1 VDEVNYCLRCGTK
14 LHRIT
19 ALNETGQRLACSSC
33 HFIHYENPKI
43 IVGCLVING
52 NRILMCQRAIEP
64 SHGLWTP
71 PAGFLEN
78 QESLEMGAV
87 REVREETGVLLDP
100 ESLIPHV
107 ITSLIDCQ
115 QVYILFRANTGSST
129 PAAGPES
136 LKAEFF
142 ARSEVPW
149 DQLAF
154 RGMRQYLE
162 LAFEEIQNERFSIHV
177 SKIESTRFRRRSFP
191 VSDDNRA
198 KAGFLG
204 SS

>member
-1 VDEVNYCLRCGTK
+1 MNEVNYCSRCGAQ

-19 ALNETGQRLACSSC
+19 ALNETGQRSACRSC

-64 SHGLWTP
+64 SRGLWTP

-78 QESLEMGAV
+78 QESLELGAV

-107 ITSLIDCQ
+107 ITTLIDFQ

-129 PAAGPES
+129 PAPGPEA

-162 LAFEEIQNERFSIHV
+162 FAFEEIQNERFSIHV
-177 SKIESTRFRRRSFP
+177 SKIESTKFMRRSFP
-191 VSDDNRA
+191 VADAPVKHLRD
-198 KAGFLG
+198 
-204 SS
+204 

>member
-1 VDEVNYCLRCGTK
+1 VREVNYCLRCGTK

-19 ALNETGQRLACSSC
+19 ALNETGERLACSSC
-33 HFIHYENPKI
+33 QFIHYENPKV
-43 IVGCLVING
+43 IVGCLVIDAD
-52 NRILMCQRAIEP
+52 RILMCQRAIEP
-64 SHGLWTP
+64 SRGLWTP

-107 ITSLIDCQ
+107 ITTLIDFQ
-115 QVYILFRANTGSST
+115 QVYILFRANTGSSI
-129 PAAGPES
+129 PSAGPES

-142 ARSEVPW
+142 PRSEVPW

-162 LAFEEIQNERFSIHV
+162 FAFEEIQNEQFSIHV
-177 SKIESTRFRRRSFP
+177 SKIESTKFRRRSFL
-191 VSDDNRA
+191 VSDDHCA
-198 KAGFLG
+198 KAGFLE